1 MLPTRATGRGSEF
14 RVFLSEVAS
23 RTLDEGFRQLYE
35 AGAIGPPA
43 PSAGECSPLPSPRYP
58 QLHMASYWIKEML

>member
-43 PSAGECSPLPSPRYP
+43 PSAGNAPPPLPPATRS
-58 QLHMASYWIKEML
+58 ST